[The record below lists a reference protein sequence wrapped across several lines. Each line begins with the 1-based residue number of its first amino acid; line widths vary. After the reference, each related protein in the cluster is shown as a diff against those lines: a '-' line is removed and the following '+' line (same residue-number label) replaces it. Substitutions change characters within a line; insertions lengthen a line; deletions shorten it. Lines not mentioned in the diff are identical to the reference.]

1 MENTMNTNSKKMIG
15 AVVVGALV
23 GVGIGM
29 LFAPDKGSVT
39 RTKLMKSGKKMKRKM
54 NGTLKKPTE
63 VSSKNTK
70 RPPLI

>member
-1 MENTMNTNSKKMIG
+1 MNSDKGKIIG
-15 AVVVGALV
+15 AAIVGALV

-39 RTKLMKSGKKMKRKM
+39 RSKLMKKGKKMSGK
-54 NGTLKKPTE
+54 LKKELYSPID
-63 VSSKNTK
+63 VLSKNTK

>member
-1 MENTMNTNSKKMIG
+1 MANRINSGNGKLIG
-15 AVVVGALV
+15 AAVIGALV

-39 RTKLMKSGKKMKRKM
+39 RSKLMKKGKKMSGK
-54 NGTLKKPTE
+54 LKKELYSPID
-63 VSSKNTK
+63 VLSKNTK